1 MGACAYGVRTTSGL
15 SNPATDSTRSFGGET
30 AIVGGGGGLQRA
42 DSVKGIA
49 VACLPVEPAGYV
61 RLGHVPPLLG
71 QEHALL
77 GQCLLYNPR
86 MWPAEM
92 TIESD
97 HNADSASQQDSLL
110 IGA

>member
-1 MGACAYGVRTTSGL
+1 MLLTQERRDMTKS
-15 SNPATDSTRSFGGET
+15 
-30 AIVGGGGGLQRA
+30 
-42 DSVKGIA
+42 
-49 VACLPVEPAGYV
+49 
-61 RLGHVPPLLG
+61 LLG

>member
-1 MGACAYGVRTTSGL
+1 M
-15 SNPATDSTRSFGGET
+15 
-30 AIVGGGGGLQRA
+30 
-42 DSVKGIA
+42 
-49 VACLPVEPAGYV
+49 ACLPVEPAGYV
-61 RLGHVPPLLG
+61 RLAGSASQLGHVPPLLG
-71 QEHALL
+71 QEHAVL

-92 TIESD
+92 TVEFN